1 MQRQSHW
8 QHLTP
13 EERVSQRY
21 RRSAPARAVLVL
33 LSCLALAAVSLAAAH
48 GGGAAA
54 STNATSAVLQAAR
67 AHLGAEYV
75 WGAVGPQTF
84 DCSGFTSRVW
94 TVNGHVRR
102 MPRTA
107 AQQQAWAVPIPNEQ
121 ALPGDLAFF
130 GDPVTHVGLITGRAP
145 SGQLQMIDASSS
157 QKGVVER
164 LVWSSGVVR
173 FGRVPRPGMPP
184 VRPWTP
190 PPPPAATP
198 APKPVPLVSPHDPA
212 LQGKAPMLGLPRSP
226 DRGSPTMRRF
236 AALARQQV
244 GTKTWT
250 DTGLVA
256 ALWAQAGGAASPATR
271 DGIRNRTHR
280 VLVGRAEVGDL
291 VVYPAPGD
299 HLGIY
304 VGAGLMVDASRAL
317 GKVVLRPVWAAP
329 GAQLVRW
336 NR

>member
-1 MQRQSHW
+1 
-8 QHLTP
+8 
-13 EERVSQRY
+13 VSQQH
-21 RRSAPARAVLVL
+21 RRCAPLRAVLVL

-48 GGGAAA
+48 GGGAA
-54 STNATSAVLQAAR
+54 TSNDRTGAVLRAAR

-75 WGAVGPQTF
+75 WGATGPQTF

-94 TVNGHVRR
+94 SVNGHVRR

-107 AQQQAWAVPIPNEQ
+107 AQQQAWAVPIPDEQ

-145 SGQLQMIDASSS
+145 SGQLRMIDASSS

-173 FGRVPRPGMPP
+173 FGRVPRPGMPA

-190 PPPPAATP
+190 PPPPKPVREPT
-198 APKPVPLVSPHDPA
+198 PKPTPLVSPRDPA
-212 LQGKAPMLGLPRSP
+212 LQGKAPMLGLPRTP
-226 DRGSPTMRRF
+226 DRGSPAMRRF

-244 GTKTWT
+244 GVRTWS

-256 ALWAQAGGAASPATR
+256 ALWRQAGGAGSPATR
-271 DGIRNRTHR
+271 DGIAHRTHR

-304 VGAGLMVDASRAL
+304 VGDGLMVDASRAL
-317 GKVVLRPVWAAP
+317 GKVVLRPVWAAS
-329 GAQLVRW
+329 GAQIVRW